1 MQGLDNKTPSESWG
15 IEIKGDKKQLRSVL
29 QELIFEWKLRFMKS

>member
-1 MQGLDNKTPSESWG
+1 MPSEVCG

-29 QELIFEWKLRFMKS
+29 QELISEQKLWFMKS